1 MTGISRE
8 RVGAPSGSIAVQI
21 RTRIGAATIQGPYC
35 RRMPTRTAETR
46 THRAMNLVLAEDL
59 VQHLDRQAR
68 RRGCSR
74 SAYIRYLMLRD
85 QEQTQKAATRAA

>member
-1 MTGISRE
+1 
-8 RVGAPSGSIAVQI
+8 
-21 RTRIGAATIQGPYC
+21 
-35 RRMPTRTAETR
+35 MPTRTAETR

>member
-1 MTGISRE
+1 
-8 RVGAPSGSIAVQI
+8 
-21 RTRIGAATIQGPYC
+21 
-35 RRMPTRTAETR
+35 
-46 THRAMNLVLAEDL
+46 MNLVLAEDL

-85 QEQTQKAATRAA
+85 QEQAQKAATSHAA